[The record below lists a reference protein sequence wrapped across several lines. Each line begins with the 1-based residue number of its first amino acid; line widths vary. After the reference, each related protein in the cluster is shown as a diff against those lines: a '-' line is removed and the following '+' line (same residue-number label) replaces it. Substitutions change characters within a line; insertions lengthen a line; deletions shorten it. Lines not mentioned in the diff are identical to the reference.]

1 MAGFPVVVS
10 PGVAAL
16 VVAFVHSSQLVDPDN
31 SNKVTNNVRKM
42 NTKQSM
48 HNNVDSGLVTYP
60 CWQTLRGR

>member
-31 SNKVTNNVRKM
+31 SNKVTTNNVRKM
-42 NTKQSM
+42 NEYKTINAQQ
-48 HNNVDSGLVTYP
+48 
-60 CWQTLRGR
+60 C